1 MRARRGRHD
10 KRPRGVLAV
19 NTRSSKRNAYCQSC
33 GCQLGERI
41 IGRGSILVG
50 KRFCADCWDVREGRT
65 RVYMTKDEACALV
78 GVKVG
83 DE

>member
-1 MRARRGRHD
+1 MNTISF
-10 KRPRGVLAV
+10 KRM
-19 NTRSSKRNAYCQSC
+19 AYCQSC

-41 IGRGSILVG
+41 IGRSSILVG
-50 KRFCADCWDVREGRT
+50 KRFCADCWYVREVRT
-65 RVYMTKDEACALV
+65 RTYLTKDEAFALV

>member
-1 MRARRGRHD
+1 M
-10 KRPRGVLAV
+10 
-19 NTRSSKRNAYCQSC
+19 NTRSFKRMAYCQSC

-41 IGRGSILVG
+41 IGSGSIIVR
-50 KRFCADCWDVREGRT
+50 KRFCADCWYVREVRIRT
-65 RVYMTKDEACALV
+65 YLTKDEACALV